1 MNSAIQALLGLN
13 MFVEKM
19 KMYADDGQGL
29 LQAFSQLC
37 LACTKGEMVIANQGM
52 IEMKRQFELMDKQ
65 FEGSK
70 MQDSSEFLCK
80 ALEKMSEIEKQRLS
94 SIPKLTLTM
103 GELDIV
109 ANYFQHVK
117 EVTIVCH
124 GCKSETKCK
133 QSDMT
138 MWSDTV
144 SMSIMTRTRSMSLQ
158 QLLEQSLAEEVI
170 ERRCDKCGCEEAT
183 TSCRLLKLPRVLI
196 IILKR
201 FSYSEQDQTVS
212 NKVSRLVD
220 IPETLS
226 LSLVADTVSLPSPSL
241 SHDDDTLTSTPAK
254 TGHATTLV
262 ETPAKFKWLD
272 VEKVESLNEEDQY
285 EYMLYVSRKE
295 AVDNQM
301 NRSGADE
308 DADLKAALEAS
319 MREDHF
325 NHSDQSGGFD
335 NVMSGGFPASTS
347 ARKRSYGQLGGGLF
361 THGDGDR
368 SREKINKAMDYMDLK
383 ENDAAKERAKVHKTT
398 NPRSRV
404 RSSPRKK
411 QEAKVPRPK
420 SKDQEEADLQ
430 RALDLS
436 RQEHESVL
444 EDTTFEWA
452 MEDVEN
458 NNTQE
463 VARPEHSYQ
472 LHSVVSHLGAGARS
486 GHYVADVFRFDG
498 GGWLRY
504 DDARITRTNGVAVR
518 WAVVVIVIYY

>member
-13 MFVEKM
+13 MFVDEM
-19 KMYADDGQGL
+19 KIYADGGHGL

-37 LACTKGEMVIANQGM
+37 LACTKGEMAAANQGM
-52 IEMKRQFELMDKQ
+52 MEMKRQFELVDKQ
-65 FEGSK
+65 FEGNK
-70 MQDSSEFLCK
+70 MQDSSEFLCR
-80 ALEKMSEIEKQRLS
+80 ALEKMSEIEKLRLS
-94 SIPKLTLTM
+94 SIPKHTLTM
-103 GELDIV
+103 GELNIV
-109 ANYFQHVK
+109 ENYFLHVK
-117 EVTIVCH
+117 EETIVCR
-124 GCKSETKCK
+124 GCNSETKCK
-133 QSDMT
+133 HSDMT
-138 MWSDTV
+138 MWCDTV
-144 SMSIMTRTRSMSLQ
+144 SMSNMTRTRSMSLQ

-170 ERRCDKCGCEEAT
+170 ERRCDKCGCEEAS
-183 TSCRLLKLPRVLI
+183 TSSRLVKLPRVLV

-201 FSYSEQDQTVS
+201 YRYGEQDQTVS
-212 NKVSRLVD
+212 NKVSKLVD
-220 IPETLS
+220 IPET
-226 LSLVADTVSLPSPSL
+226 VSLTSPSL
-241 SHDDDTLTSTPAK
+241 SQDDDTLPSTPTK
-254 TGHATTLV
+254 TGHVTSHV
-262 ETPAKFKWLD
+262 ETPVKFKGLD
-272 VEKVESLNEEDQY
+272 VERVESLNEEDQF
-285 EYMLYVSRKE
+285 EYMMYVSRKE

-325 NHSDQSGGFD
+325 NHSDQSAGFE
-335 NVMSGGFPASTS
+335 NVMSGSTS
-347 ARKRSYGQLGGGLF
+347 ARKRSYGQLGGGVF

-383 ENDAAKERAKVHKTT
+383 EKEAAKERAKVVKT

-404 RSSPRKK
+404 RRSPRKK
-411 QEAKVPRPK
+411 QEAEEVHRPK

-436 RQEHESVL
+436 RQEHVSVL
-444 EDTTFEWA
+444 EDTKFEWA

-472 LHSVVSHLGAGARS
+472 LHSVVSHHGAGARS

-504 DDARITRTNGVAVR
+504 DDARVTRTNGVAVR
-518 WAVVVIVIYY
+518 WVVVVIVL